1 MGVATQDTSV
11 EFTQAHVL
19 AKHVLVVED
28 EPLLRILIADELKD
42 RGYDVCEAQ
51 DADAALSILTSREFD
66 LLLTDVQ
73 MPGSMNGLGLAE
85 RARSD
90 RPTMK
95 IIIFTGNAP
104 QGGHGTVADMIL
116 KKPVDFSVL
125 LDNVRALLN

>member
-1 MGVATQDTSV
+1 MSIEPLQVNLSD
-11 EFTQAHVL
+11 
-19 AKHVLVVED
+19 KHVLVVED
-28 EPLLRILIADELKD
+28 EPLLRLLIADELKD

-51 DADAALSILTSREFD
+51 DADAALLILTDREFD

-90 RPTMK
+90 RPRMK

-104 QGGHGTVADMIL
+104 QGGTGAIADMIL
-116 KKPVDFSVL
+116 KKPVDFSLL
-125 LDNVRALLN
+125 LDNVQALLN